1 MKQILLGL
9 IGLLLT
15 VSATHA
21 QRFGGNPAH
30 TKWRQLD
37 NGLVK
42 LIFPQTM
49 SAEAQRIAA
58 LTKLLQHK
66 AGNPDSSLQKIPIVL
81 QSQTLQSNGYV
92 GLGPYRSEWY
102 TTPPQ
107 AVFGLGAVGWL
118 DNLTAHEF
126 RHVMQ
131 YSYFNKG
138 LSRFAGNLFGQEARA
153 LANAAAIPDWFF
165 EGDAV
170 YQETRFTEQGRGKMP
185 SFLNAYQSL
194 HLAGKRFSYMKMR
207 NGSLRDYVPD
217 HYDLGYLL
225 VAYGYQHYG
234 TAFWQRVTADAASF
248 KPLFYPF
255 QGAIKK
261 QTGLAYNRFVQE
273 ALQYYQAQWQLDT
286 MPVTW
291 LTVQGEHDFDNYQ
304 YPVLAENG
312 DIIALKSTNKNRPA
326 FYRIKPDGAEQ
337 KIAIQDITL
346 QPYFTYNRGQL
357 VYTAYQPDSRW
368 GNREYNKIVVL
379 DLETGRR
386 RSFASGS
393 RFTSPTLSN
402 NGEQLL
408 AVNQLENGR
417 TDLVRLSIDNG
428 RADTVLSGELIYS
441 NPRFTP
447 KDDGAYVVCRS
458 PNGYMGIL
466 RYWFGSARTDTLL
479 MPSNRLIDHLL
490 PQGDTLLFSTTY
502 EGRDELWAL
511 LPDQENKGP
520 YRLVSYPTGVY
531 QGAIMPDGRVL
542 ASAFTAGGYRLGYW
556 KPRWERVVLRNELK
570 PLYTGKLYQAGDFT
584 SLNQLLQATDAIGT
598 YNKSEGLFRFHSWR
612 PGYDRPEYTLTWYGE
627 NVLNNYLAELAY
639 TYNEN
644 EGSHKAGYQGLFGG
658 TFLQPLF
665 GVSQTWHR
673 TGVIGT
679 GSPVHWNETSLYA
692 GVRLPLN
699 FTGGRQYRSLL
710 TQLTVQG
717 EQLNWTGA
725 AKGVLP
731 NATYLFGEGR
741 ISYTGVI
748 ARARQHIFPRWGQAI
763 TLQYRG
769 MLNNYTARQLLA
781 TGTVYLPGLGA
792 NHHLVLTGAYQGRDT
807 MRQYAYTDQFPF
819 ARGYAAVNYPRMW
832 KLGLNYHFPLVYPD
846 WGLGQVVYLMR
857 VRANLFYD
865 HTQVQSLRTG
875 ARLRYNSVGGE
886 LFFDTRWWNQHP
898 VTLGVRYS
906 YLLNSALSGGRGTG
920 FWEWVLPVSLF
931 K

>member
-21 QRFGGNPAH
+21 QRFGGNPAR
-30 TKWRQLD
+30 TNWRQLD

-58 LTKLLQHK
+58 LTKLLQQK

-286 MPVTW
+286 IPVTW
-291 LTVQGEHDFDNYQ
+291 LTAQGEHDFDNYQ

-337 KIAIQDITL
+337 KIA
-346 QPYFTYNRGQL
+346 
-357 VYTAYQPDSRW
+357 
-368 GNREYNKIVVL
+368 
-379 DLETGRR
+379 
-386 RSFASGS
+386 
-393 RFTSPTLSN
+393 
-402 NGEQLL
+402 
-408 AVNQLENGR
+408 
-417 TDLVRLSIDNG
+417 
-428 RADTVLSGELIYS
+428 
-441 NPRFTP
+441 
-447 KDDGAYVVCRS
+447 
-458 PNGYMGIL
+458 
-466 RYWFGSARTDTLL
+466 
-479 MPSNRLIDHLL
+479 
-490 PQGDTLLFSTTY
+490 
-502 EGRDELWAL
+502 
-511 LPDQENKGP
+511 
-520 YRLVSYPTGVY
+520 YR
-531 QGAIMPDGRVL
+531 I
-542 ASAFTAGGYRLGYW
+542 
-556 KPRWERVVLRNELK
+556 
-570 PLYTGKLYQAGDFT
+570 
-584 SLNQLLQATDAIGT
+584 
-598 YNKSEGLFRFHSWR
+598 
-612 PGYDRPEYTLTWYGE
+612 
-627 NVLNNYLAELAY
+627 
-639 TYNEN
+639 
-644 EGSHKAGYQGLFGG
+644 
-658 TFLQPLF
+658 
-665 GVSQTWHR
+665 
-673 TGVIGT
+673 
-679 GSPVHWNETSLYA
+679 
-692 GVRLPLN
+692 
-699 FTGGRQYRSLL
+699 
-710 TQLTVQG
+710 
-717 EQLNWTGA
+717 
-725 AKGVLP
+725 
-731 NATYLFGEGR
+731 
-741 ISYTGVI
+741 
-748 ARARQHIFPRWGQAI
+748 
-763 TLQYRG
+763 
-769 MLNNYTARQLLA
+769 
-781 TGTVYLPGLGA
+781 
-792 NHHLVLTGAYQGRDT
+792 
-807 MRQYAYTDQFPF
+807 
-819 ARGYAAVNYPRMW
+819 
-832 KLGLNYHFPLVYPD
+832 
-846 WGLGQVVYLMR
+846 
-857 VRANLFYD
+857 
-865 HTQVQSLRTG
+865 
-875 ARLRYNSVGGE
+875 
-886 LFFDTRWWNQHP
+886 
-898 VTLGVRYS
+898 
-906 YLLNSALSGGRGTG
+906 
-920 FWEWVLPVSLF
+920 
-931 K
+931 